1 MLTTYWVRCSP
12 QVVRIRQGFPGGLGW
27 AQFWQGRHGP
37 WYVEF
42 WHSLQAQR
50 WDTFSGNDCKSGVSK
65 SPGAMQFTRIPWLA
79 RSLIG
84 KVGSC
89 FKKELNEANL
99 EDISYLAKGRVIPTM
114 APLLAE
120 YAACPICPSKAATEA
135 VLITTP
141 LWSVISFK
149 KSTNS

>member
-42 WHSLQAQR
+42 WHSLEAQR

-99 EDISYLAKGRVIPTM
+99 EDMVTLPKAGSSQQWHPCL
-114 APLLAE
+114 
-120 YAACPICPSKAATEA
+120 PS
-135 VLITTP
+135 TP
-141 LWSVISFK
+141 LAPSVHQRPPLKPCWSPPLSGQLIVWEK
-149 KSTNS
+149 KHK